1 MWLNFLKGGTLWYIT
16 RGRERSI
23 DLPHLYNIII
33 VEQPEAVALHNGD
46 VVASVGATPTVDHHS
61 YQVIHPVR
69 VLSIVRLRE

>member
-1 MWLNFLKGGTLWYIT
+1 MRLNFLKGGTLYNK
-16 RGRERSI
+16 RKGKEH
-23 DLPHLYNIII
+23 LPHLYNIII
-33 VEQPEAVALHNGD
+33 VEQPEAMALHNGD